1 MAKGKGTTAKGAKDK
16 GKGARE
22 ELSQMSISAHPR
34 ARNGV
39 RTARSWGGLL
49 AFLVVAG
56 LSYRAGVETFEAGVR
71 ALVAGLAGFLLTW
84 MAAVAVWRQVI
95 VAELRAAYEK
105 RAEELRLAAEAAAK
119 AEAEEA
125 LA

>member
-1 MAKGKGTTAKGAKDK
+1 MAKKDKAKGAKGK

-56 LSYRAGVETFEAGVR
+56 LSYRAGVEPFEAGVR
-71 ALVAGLAGFLLTW
+71 ALVAGLAGFLVSW
-84 MAAVAVWRQVI
+84 MAAVAVWRQLI
-95 VAELRAAYEK
+95 VAELKAAYAK
-105 RAEELRLAAEAAAK
+105 RAEELRLAAEAAA
-119 AEAEEA
+119 ENETEEA